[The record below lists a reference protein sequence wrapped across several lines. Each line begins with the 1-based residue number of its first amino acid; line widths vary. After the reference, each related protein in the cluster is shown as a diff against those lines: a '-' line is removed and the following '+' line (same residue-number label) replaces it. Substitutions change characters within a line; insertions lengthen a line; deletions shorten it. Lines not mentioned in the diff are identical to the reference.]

1 MTQDNSQYYNQSQSL
16 EDFDQAQTDDKPNVQ
31 QQLEELEAQVYQTT
45 KENINQETETES
57 SFVESIKEGIKT
69 MGNWFNSLPQV
80 GKLIVGIVAILIGFN
95 ILNLFLHLIANLITL
110 AILGLI
116 LYGLY
121 KYLFSNS

>member
-57 SFVESIKEGIKT
+57 SFVEPIKEGIKT
-69 MGNWFNSLPQV
+69 
-80 GKLIVGIVAILIGFN
+80 
-95 ILNLFLHLIANLITL
+95 
-110 AILGLI
+110 ILG
-116 LYGLY
+116 
-121 KYLFSNS
+121 